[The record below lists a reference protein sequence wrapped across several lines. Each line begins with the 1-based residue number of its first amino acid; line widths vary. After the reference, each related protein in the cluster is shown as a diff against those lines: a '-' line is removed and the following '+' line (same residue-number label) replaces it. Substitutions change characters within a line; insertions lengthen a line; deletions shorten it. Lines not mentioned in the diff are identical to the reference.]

1 MRKSY
6 KMALL
11 AIPALLL
18 LGADPALAR
27 GTFLKTWQQIYP
39 SSLSDDNVINGTGKV
54 CQLCHD
60 SSSGGGSW
68 MGYGW
73 DMREQLN
80 AGASVAD
87 AILAIGLYN
96 SDVDPDASDNS
107 TEINADTQPGWT
119 TGANNTI
126 YFKDGSVVTGQ
137 MPPGNILG
145 NLDPVVVPQEAD
157 INLNPTNLAFGS
169 VLVGESVNL
178 PASVENLGNS
188 DLNVSQISLCAGT
201 SSEYSWSPDA
211 VFSVGAGGSNTLTVN
226 YAPVDDG
233 DDFGCLEISSD
244 DPDESSAILNL
255 EGSGQTPTAPQPDIN
270 LNPVAIDFGDVAVG
284 TPSSLQT
291 EVQNLGDADLVV
303 SMVNLCAGTSA
314 EYSWN
319 GGNFIV
325 APGAS
330 QAVTVNY
337 TPVDDG
343 LDQGCLDFS
352 SNDPDES
359 VASLGL
365 SGSGVTL
372 IAEVDL
378 DIVSFS
384 VGKKLSLARVKPISA
399 KLVIKNYGN
408 TDEPR
413 QATVTAE
420 QSGLVVYSE
429 TLAVSAST
437 DGSRTTYKFPGYTPT
452 AIGDILWTASI
463 ADDNADIDVVT
474 AVTKVTK

>member
-11 AIPALLL
+11 AILPLLL

-27 GTFLKTWQQIYP
+27 SAFLKTWQQQYP
-39 SSLSDDNVINGTGKV
+39 NSQADDNVINGTGKV

-60 SSSGGGSW
+60 LSGGGGSW
-68 MGYGW
+68 QGYGW

-80 AGASVAD
+80 AGASVAE
-87 AILAIGLYN
+87 AILAIGLYD
-96 SDVDPDASDNS
+96 SDVDPDTSDNS

-137 MPPGNILG
+137 MPPGNIFG
-145 NLDPVVVPQEAD
+145 NFDPIVAPQEAD
-157 INLNPTNLAFGS
+157 INLNPSNLIFAT
-169 VLVGESVNL
+169 VLVGESKNL
-178 PASVENLGNS
+178 SASVENLGNS
-188 DLNVSQISLCAGT
+188 DLNVSQVSLCAGT

-211 VFSVGAGGSNTLTVN
+211 AFTVGAGGSNTLTVT
-226 YAPVDDG
+226 YTPADDG
-233 DDFGCLEISSD
+233 DDLGCLEIASN
-244 DPDESSAILNL
+244 DPDENPVTLNL
-255 EGSGQTPTAPQPDIN
+255 EGTGQTPSLPQPDIN
-270 LNPVAIDFGDVAVG
+270 LSPAALDFGDVSTG
-284 TPSSLQT
+284 TLSSLQT
-291 EVQNLGDADLVV
+291 LVQNLGDADLTV
-303 SMVNLCAGTSA
+303 SIVNWCAGTST

-337 TPVDDG
+337 TPMDDG

-352 SNDPDES
+352 SDDPDES
-359 VASLGL
+359 LVSLGL
-365 SGSGVTL
+365 SGSGVT
-372 IAEVDL
+372 ITTEVDL

-399 KLVIKNYGN
+399 KLVIKNNGN

-420 QSGLVVYSE
+420 QSGQVVYSE
-429 TLAVSAST
+429 TLTVSATT
-437 DGSRTTYKFPGYTPT
+437 DGSRTTFRFPGYTPT

-463 ADDNADIDVVT
+463 ADDNADVDVVT
-474 AVTKVTK
+474 AVTKVTR